1 MPRLSLARP
10 LRALHPARPLTAP
23 THPSVRPIVPSQPR
37 TMVASTHATFKYFD
51 PSSVPAGQ
59 KAWNKVDVRASS
71 FKDIAVSKPVYN
83 ARDDADDFRDVDRT
97 GFAFHT
103 SPSSVPASAVLA
115 DGPEVRTA
123 YYAEVEAA
131 LRAKLAT
138 GDKVSRVVIF
148 DHTIRV
154 RDPTAARQPV
164 QSVHV
169 DQTPAAAAA
178 RVRRHTGADAER
190 LLKGRF
196 QLINVW
202 RPLGHAASDHPL
214 AVVDWRTTE
223 ESDLVATDLLYP
235 VYEGYDGDDR
245 GREVAPRADLA
256 STDGYEVR
264 GETYN
269 VQPNDRHRFY
279 YVKDMRP
286 DEVMF
291 IKCFDSAS
299 EGVAGNKG
307 VAGFTPHTAFEDPN
321 TPEDA
326 KPRQSIEVRALV
338 FYD

>member
-1 MPRLSLARP
+1 MV
-10 LRALHPARPLTAP
+10 TA
-23 THPSVRPIVPSQPR
+23 THSS
-37 TMVASTHATFKYFD
+37 FKYFD
-51 PSSVPAGQ
+51 PASVPAGE

-71 FKDIAVSKPVYN
+71 FKDIEIDRPVYN
-83 ARDDADDFRDVDRT
+83 ARDNAEDFRDVDRT

-103 SPSSVPASAVLA
+103 YPSSVPAETVLA
-115 DGPEVRTA
+115 DGPEVRDA
-123 YYAEVEAA
+123 YYAEVEKV

-138 GDKVSRVVIF
+138 GDKVTRVVIF

-154 RDPTAARQPV
+154 RDPDSARQPV

-169 DQTPAAAAA
+169 DQTPAAAIT
-178 RVRRHTGADAER
+178 RVRRHVTEPGEADR

-202 RPLGHAASDHPL
+202 RPLGNPAVDHPL
-214 AVVDWRTTE
+214 GVIDWRTTDE
-223 ESDLVATDLLYP
+223 TDLVATDLLYP
-235 VYEGYDGDDR
+235 VYDGYDGEDR
-245 GREVAPRADLA
+245 GREVRPDEDKLA

-269 VQPNDRHRFY
+269 VQPNEKHKFF
-279 YVKDMRP
+279 YVKDMTP

-307 VAGFTPHTAFEDPN
+307 VAGFTPHTAFVDPN
-321 TPEDA
+321 TPADA
-326 KPRQSIEVRALV
+326 EPRKSIEVRALV
-338 FYD
+338 FYE

>member
-1 MPRLSLARP
+1 
-10 LRALHPARPLTAP
+10 
-23 THPSVRPIVPSQPR
+23 
-37 TMVASTHATFKYFD
+37 MVASTHATFKYFD
-51 PSSVPAGQ
+51 PASVPAGQ
-59 KAWNKVDVRASS
+59 KAWNKVDARASS
-71 FKDIAVSKPVYN
+71 FKDISIDKPVYN
-83 ARDDADDFRDVDRT
+83 ARDDAADYTDVDRT

-103 SPSSVPASAVLA
+103 YPSAIPAEAVLA
-115 DGPEVRTA
+115 DGDAVRTD

-138 GDKVSRVVIF
+138 GDKVTRVVIF

-154 RDPTAARQPV
+154 RDPAAARQPV

-178 RVRRHTGADAER
+178 RVRRHVTEPGEAER

-202 RPLGHAASDHPL
+202 RPLGHPASDHPL
-214 AVVDWRTTE
+214 GVIDWRTTD

-235 VYEGYDGDDR
+235 VYEGYDGEDR
-245 GREVAPRADLA
+245 GREVRPSEAQLM

-269 VQPNDRHRFY
+269 VQPNEKHKFF

-307 VAGFTPHTAFEDPN
+307 LAGFTPHTAFADPN
-321 TPEDA
+321 TPADA